1 MEKIKETRYDEVIAT
16 RDRLREIIAEPNELV
31 VGKTIDHID
40 DICRRFIAACPYV
53 VIGTRA
59 ADGLVDLSPKG
70 DPAGFVH
77 VADSNTLIIPDRL
90 GNKRLDTFENLL
102 VNSEIGVF
110 FMIPGYTVTLRV
122 RGTGQ
127 IVRDAT
133 LQKQLAMNGKE
144 PNLLLA
150 VTVNEAFMQ
159 CAKSMA
165 RSNIWK
171 PDNWPDL
178 SDVPSLADAML
189 AHSTVVVKKQEW
201 QDLIDDS
208 FDNEMY

>member
-1 MEKIKETRYDEVIAT
+1 MENQYDEVITT
-16 RDRLREIIAEPNELV
+16 RGQLREIIAEPNELV

-40 DICRRFIAACPYV
+40 DICRRFIAACPYI

-59 ADGLVDLSPKG
+59 GDGLIDLSPKG

-77 VADSNTLIIPDRL
+77 VADSKTLIIPDRL

-102 VNSEIGVF
+102 INNEIGVF

-122 RGTGQ
+122 RGSGA

-133 LQKQLAMNGKE
+133 LQKQLSMNGKE

-178 SDVPSLADAML
+178 SNVPSLADAML
-189 AHSTVVVKKQEW
+189 AHSTVVVEKQEW
-201 QDLIDDS
+201 QELIDDS

>member
-1 MEKIKETRYDEVIAT
+1 MQNQFDDVISTREQLRAIIDE
-16 RDRLREIIAEPNELV
+16 PHELV

-40 DICRRFIAACPYV
+40 DICARFIAACPYI

-59 ADGLVDLSPKG
+59 ADGLMDLSPKG

-77 VADSNTLIIPDRL
+77 VANSKSLIIPDRL
-90 GNKRLDTFENLL
+90 GNNRLDTFENLL
-102 VNSEIGVF
+102 VNPEIGVF

-122 RGTGQ
+122 RGTGT
-127 IVRDAT
+127 IVRDAA
-133 LQKQLAMNGKE
+133 LQKQLAVNGKE
-144 PNLLLA
+144 PHLLLA
-150 VTVNEAFMQ
+150 VTVEEAFMQ

-171 PDNWPDL
+171 PEKWPDL

-189 AHSTVVVKKQEW
+189 AHSSTEVEKQEW

-208 FDNEMY
+208 FENKMY